1 MEEMQQTDHL
11 PEGDPARL
19 FADLVNEV
27 GTLRRL
33 VVANDSSTT
42 LGEMMSR
49 LDTMVEA
56 ISQLAKKPALTLT
69 PDDVAARITVAGKA
83 ARAEDSAAMA
93 QARDRLDRAARQM
106 EGLAETAATAQQQR
120 RRLAWVAG
128 GSLFAGMLL
137 WSPLTGMLARAL
149 PQGWHIPEQMAANIV
164 AEPTIWS
171 AGIRLLHTDNPQ
183 AWAALDRAAL
193 ILRENREAIET
204 CERETAQ
211 TKKLVRCTI
220 NISAG
225 STNAGGN

>member
-1 MEEMQQTDHL
+1 MTISNFTL
-11 PEGDPARL
+11 
-19 FADLVNEV
+19 ADLVNEV

-69 PDDVAARITVAGKA
+69 PDDVAARINVAGKA
-83 ARAEDSAAMA
+83 ARAENSAAMA
-93 QARDRLDRAARQM
+93 QASDRLDRAARQM
-106 EGLAETAATAQQQR
+106 EGLTETAATAQQQR

-137 WSPLTGMLARAL
+137 WSFLTGMLARAL

-164 AEPTIWS
+164 GEPTMWD
-171 AGIRLLHTDNPQ
+171 AGVRLLRAYDPQ
-183 AWAALDRAAL
+183 AYATLKQAAQMR
-193 ILRENREAIET
+193 RENRDAIEA
-204 CERETAQ
+204 CEQTAAQ
-211 TKKLVRCTI
+211 TKKPVRCTV
-220 NISAG
+220 NVG
-225 STNAGGN
+225 SGNANAGGN